1 MVREKTRENILVDQA
16 TWFCEMCVTSKQLG
30 VKSADA
36 FQKAIEAWFM
46 PVGTFEMHDNV
57 AVSSAEAKT

>member
-1 MVREKTRENILVDQA
+1 MLVKQ
-16 TWFCEMCVTSKQLG
+16 TIWFCEMCVTSKQLG

-46 PVGTFEMHDNV
+46 PVGAFEMHDN
-57 AVSSAEAKT
+57 AAASSAKAKT